1 VDICFLTRLR
11 SRLSLLAASPHRR
24 IATSASALK
33 HQAFAVA
40 GQQGIAGGVIDRYR
54 GTLERRILENWAR

>member
-1 VDICFLTRLR
+1 MLECGYLFFDETPQPLVI
-11 SRLSLLAASPHRR
+11 ARR